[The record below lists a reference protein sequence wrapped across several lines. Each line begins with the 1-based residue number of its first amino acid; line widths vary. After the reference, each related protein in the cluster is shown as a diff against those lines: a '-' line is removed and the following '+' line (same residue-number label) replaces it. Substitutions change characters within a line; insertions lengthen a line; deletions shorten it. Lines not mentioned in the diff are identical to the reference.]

1 MNTVEIGN
9 KFEER
14 VLSLFNDELKQGRL
28 WFNPECCQIFHK
40 KGYYSK
46 DRKKEIT
53 VDISIEVRLPGKTKW
68 SILVVIECK
77 DYNHK
82 IPVDD
87 VEEFNSKLQ
96 QIAGVNVK
104 GIIASSNSFQEGA
117 INYSGARGI
126 GLVRILKDYMKWIL
140 TRAVTGLITYE
151 QIENSK
157 LDIYDGLTDEDY
169 INENIDFYGNYK
181 DKFTH
186 SLKQLLELLFDEV
199 RSNETDFDKLL
210 LNDEN
215 NHVFVPY
222 MQEEEIEKIST
233 EILSY
238 NNYSTL
244 EVPIKEICNNLEKE
258 KNIKF
263 QFQKSLGTDALGF
276 EILGKISFQPST
288 VIYILSS
295 GSTNPYRIK
304 FTKAHELGHFYLNH
318 FNYLYSE
325 YYSEK
330 DYQNEIPTFIDV
342 KDIKRL
348 EWQANYFASCLLLP
362 KENFVREFLKL
373 ILKEEIKN
381 RGHGILFVDNQ
392 NCNLKNFY
400 LITNTLRDIF
410 QVSRKVIEIR
420 LKNLDLLTDVR
431 K

>member
-1 MNTVEIGN
+1 MNTVKIGN

-28 WFNPECCQIFHK
+28 LFNPEYCQIFHK

-46 DRKKEIT
+46 ERKKEII
-53 VDISIEVRLPGKTKW
+53 VDISIEVRLPDETKW

-96 QIAGVNVK
+96 QIAGVDVK

-117 INYSGARGI
+117 INYSSARGI
-126 GLVRILKDYMKWIL
+126 GLVRILKNNMKWIL

-169 INENIDFYGNYK
+169 INENIDFYANYK

-186 SLKQLLELLFDEV
+186 SLKQLLEFLFNEV
-199 RSNETDFDKLL
+199 KSNENDFDKLL
-210 LNDEN
+210 INEEN

-222 MQEEEIEKIST
+222 MQEEEIEKISN

-258 KNIKF
+258 KEIKF

-288 VIYILSS
+288 VVHILNNVSM
-295 GSTNPYRIK
+295 NPYRIK
-304 FTKAHELGHFYLNH
+304 FTIAHELGHFFLNH

-330 DYQNEIPTFIDV
+330 DYQDEIPTLIDV

-362 KENFVREFLKL
+362 KENFIREFLKL

-381 RGHGILFVDNQ
+381 RGYGILFVDSQ

-400 LITNTLRDIF
+400 LITNTLKDIF